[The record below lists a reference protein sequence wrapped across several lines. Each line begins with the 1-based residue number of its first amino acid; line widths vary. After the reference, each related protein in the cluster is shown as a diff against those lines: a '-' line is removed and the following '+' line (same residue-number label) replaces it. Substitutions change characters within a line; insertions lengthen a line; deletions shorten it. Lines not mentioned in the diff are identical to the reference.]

1 MSGDINIVSEAV
13 ARSLGYR
20 ELKRE
25 QRIVLCRGTMYLQS
39 FLLILARPFYACLP
53 SIFDSLLETERSAM
67 VVVISPL
74 ISIMKT
80 RLENIFG
87 EAIIDM

>member
-1 MSGDINIVSEAV
+1 M

-25 QRIVLCRGTMYLQS
+25 QRIVINSFVSGNDVFAVLPTGFGKTLC
-39 FLLILARPFYACLP
+39 YACLP
-53 SIFDSLLETERSAM
+53 SIFDSLLEAERSAI

-74 ISIMKT
+74 VSIMKEQV
-80 RLENIFG
+80 RFLNLYYYKYQ
-87 EAIIDM
+87 